1 MQQRQRDHIQSALT
15 LLKSLEL
22 KTEQGRY
29 IQGLIYQY
37 WEQQQK
43 LLGTTSSDKAIQHD
57 AKENVKGLGQYLHAQ
72 EQLEHWRNQYAETQ
86 AKAQ

>member
-1 MQQRQRDHIQSALT
+1 MANKHTVDFTFTISRR
-15 LLKSLEL
+15 LLSPPLSFCLLYLNK
-22 KTEQGRY
+22 
-29 IQGLIYQY
+29 
-37 WEQQQK
+37 QQQK